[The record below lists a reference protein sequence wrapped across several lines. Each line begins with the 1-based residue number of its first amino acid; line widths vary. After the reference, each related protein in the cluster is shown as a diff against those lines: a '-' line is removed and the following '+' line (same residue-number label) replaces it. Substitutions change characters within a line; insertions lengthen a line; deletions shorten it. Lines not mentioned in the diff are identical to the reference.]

1 MNKTTKR
8 REKGEIEIVKKT
20 WILLGKIFGLVLL
33 LDLVIE
39 LLSRKSLMGL
49 FHYGIGNFPVFLAN
63 ALLLLPPFLLILF
76 TRRKVFTAG
85 ILVII
90 GLVMGLINGVLLV
103 FRTTPFTASDL
114 RLVKYAISLLNT
126 YLTWWQIVLGAV
138 GIVLALILG
147 VLLWRLAPVDSKP
160 ICLRNSL
167 CVAGVALLV
176 SWGGLHLAIL
186 SGILEISVRLI
197 RIMVLSTVFLT
208 RSSTRES
215 RDRVITI
222 RRPSHRLRKKT
233 LRRLSL
239 RQGRPT
245 L

>member
-1 MNKTTKR
+1 M
-8 REKGEIEIVKKT
+8 KKT

-103 FRTTPFTASDL
+103 FRTTPFTASFMWVIVSINDDINSPPDL
-114 RLVKYAISLLNT
+114 
-126 YLTWWQIVLGAV
+126 
-138 GIVLALILG
+138 
-147 VLLWRLAPVDSKP
+147 
-160 ICLRNSL
+160 ICI
-167 CVAGVALLV
+167 G
-176 SWGGLHLAIL
+176 
-186 SGILEISVRLI
+186 
-197 RIMVLSTVFLT
+197 
-208 RSSTRES
+208 
-215 RDRVITI
+215 
-222 RRPSHRLRKKT
+222 
-233 LRRLSL
+233 
-239 RQGRPT
+239 
-245 L
+245 

>member
-114 RLVKYAISLLNT
+114 RLVKYAISLKSD
-126 YLTWWQIVLGAV
+126 AV
-138 GIVLALILG
+138 NGVRLCLALSGL
-147 VLLWRLAPVDSKP
+147 
-160 ICLRNSL
+160 CLHSFSEF
-167 CVAGVALLV
+167 C
-176 SWGGLHLAIL
+176 
-186 SGILEISVRLI
+186 SG
-197 RIMVLSTVFLT
+197 
-208 RSSTRES
+208 
-215 RDRVITI
+215 D
-222 RRPSHRLRKKT
+222 
-233 LRRLSL
+233 LRR
-239 RQGRPT
+239 
-245 L
+245 